1 MEKITS
7 IKNER
12 IILARELMTA
22 KGRQEHG
29 DVLLEGEQVIDWALE
44 NHVNIQYILV
54 VDSSA
59 EYARDKYGDKGLSIF
74 VTSPG
79 VQRKIAN
86 RNYIIPLIGVGS
98 KPDVPMSHDN
108 KFVVVLDQVKDFGNI
123 GTIVRTSHAFGICRI
138 MLTSQ
143 ESDLFNK
150 KTIDASRGKVFSTEC
165 MQFKNETSTIDY
177 LRNNGYQIV
186 VTSPRGDTLQSLL
199 ELPPTPVALI
209 VGNESNGVGSQFIQE
224 ADFLIQIPMSR
235 EIESLNVGVSTGIS
249 IYEIRLKQIMATIE
263 KQIKSTL
270 GRDMNVAAILVQRAL
285 DVELGKVSE
294 LSSKQVVFM
303 MVLKCDQEMVINNV
317 CVQFGILPEDI
328 PDFLGPLKQKEL
340 VIQRDQTLN
349 ITSLGVDLLGKL
361 WFTIENTEAKILAEF
376 STDEVR
382 ELRELIKKVQSGCI
396 KLLEPSENPE

>member
-1 MEKITS
+1 
-7 IKNER
+7 
-12 IILARELMTA
+12 
-22 KGRQEHG
+22 
-29 DVLLEGEQVIDWALE
+29 
-44 NHVNIQYILV
+44 
-54 VDSSA
+54 
-59 EYARDKYGDKGLSIF
+59 
-74 VTSPG
+74 
-79 VQRKIAN
+79 
-86 RNYIIPLIGVGS
+86 
-98 KPDVPMSHDN
+98 MSHDN

-123 GTIVRTSHAFGICRI
+123 GTIIRTSHAFGVSRVI
-138 MLTSQ
+138 LTSQ
-143 ESDLFNK
+143 KSDLFIK

-165 MQFKNETSTIDY
+165 IQFESETSTIDY

-199 ELPPTPVALI
+199 ELPPNPVALI
-209 VGNESNGVGSQFIQE
+209 VGNESDGVGSQFIQE
-224 ADFLIQIPMSR
+224 ADFLIQIPMSS
-235 EIESLNVGVSTGIS
+235 EIESLNVGVATGIS

-270 GRDMNVAAILVQRAL
+270 GRDMNVAAMLVQKAL

-303 MVLKCDQEMVINNV
+303 MVLKCDQEMVIKDV

-376 STDEVR
+376 SEDEVR
-382 ELRELIKKVQSGCI
+382 KLRELIKKVQSGCI
-396 KLLEPSENPE
+396 RLLEASEDPE